1 MTNLDYIVMG
11 VFAILILSIGMAFTR
26 SGSKSSNSY
35 FEAGGET
42 PWWINGLSL
51 FISYFSAGTFVVWGS
66 IAYKYGFVA
75 NGIQLTM
82 VLAGFFVAVFIAGK
96 WKKTGS
102 VTAAEYIGRRFGTR
116 TQQFYTLLI
125 MIYSLFST
133 AAVLYPVGKMVNVVT
148 DIPINTCILVIG
160 GIIIL
165 YTAAG
170 GLWAVLVTDVVQ
182 FVILTAAVLIVIP
195 LALHHVGGM
204 NKFVQHAPD
213 RFFNLLNPEYSFGFF
228 LAFMAYQIVYI
239 GGNWAYVQRYT
250 SVSSVAN
257 SRKVAFLFTGL
268 YLVSPFIWMLPPM
281 IYRVLNP
288 NLTGLEPEGA
298 YMMISQLVLPAGLIG
313 LVLSGMVSATAS
325 KANTTINLVAVVFA
339 HDVFKKVIRPNA
351 TEKNLISAARFFTVF
366 FGILTIVIAMLVP
379 LVGGIVEMVLST
391 ASIAGGALFA
401 PIIWSLYSK
410 KQSATSVVLA
420 SLAGLIISLFFKI
433 AAPGLLDIR
442 LSRVW
447 ETALGVCIPLFVLF
461 LAEIFNKQQVANLV
475 QESQIFVNEKFTATK
490 ESHHQSQKQNIFGIK
505 VIAISIGVV
514 GIGVFTLGFIA
525 NQGVVAMIVGGIIA
539 LAFLPIWR
547 SALKIQK
554 TNLILIN
561 PIK

>member
-1 MTNLDYIVMG
+1 MTNLDYAVMG
-11 VFAILILSIGMAFTR
+11 IFAILILSIGMAFTR

-102 VTAAEYIGRRFGTR
+102 VTAAEYIGRRFGTK

-148 DIPINTCILVIG
+148 DLPINTCILVIG

-195 LALHHVGGM
+195 LAFHHVGGM
-204 NKFVQHAPD
+204 NKFVEHAPS
-213 RFFNLLNPEYSFGFF
+213 RFFNLLNPEYSLGFF

-250 SVSSVAN
+250 SVSTVAN
-257 SRKVAFLFTGL
+257 SRKVAYLFTGL

-281 IYRVLNP
+281 IYRVINP
-288 NLTGLEPEGA
+288 NLAGLEPEGA

-339 HDVFKKVIRPNA
+339 HDVFKKIIRPNA
-351 TEKNLISAARFFTVF
+351 TEKNLITAARFFTVF
-366 FGILTIVIAMLVP
+366 FGALTIVIAMLVP

-410 KQSATSVVLA
+410 KQTATSVVLA
-420 SLAGLIISLFFKI
+420 SLAGLAISLFFKI
-433 AAPGLLDIR
+433 AAPALFDIR

-447 ETALGVCIPLFVLF
+447 ETALGVGIPLFVL
-461 LAEIFNKQQVANLV
+461 LVAELSNKQQIGELL
-475 QESQIFVNEKFTATK
+475 EEKEPLTGNQKLNTSR
-490 ESHHQSQKQNIFGIK
+490 ESHQQSQRQNIFGIK
-505 VIAISIGVV
+505 VIAISIGIV
-514 GIGVFTLGFIA
+514 GIGVFTLGTIA
-525 NQGVVAMIVGGIIA
+525 NQGLVAMVVGGIIA
-539 LAFLPIWR
+539 FSFLPIWR
-547 SALKIQK
+547 AALKIQR
-554 TNLILIN
+554 TII
-561 PIK
+561 

>member
-1 MTNLDYIVMG
+1 MTNLDYVVMG
-11 VFAILILSIGMAFTR
+11 VFAVLILGIGMAFTR

-66 IAYKYGFVA
+66 IAYKHGFVA

-82 VLAGFFVAVFIAGK
+82 VFAGFFVAVFIAGK

-102 VTAAEYIGRRFGTR
+102 ITAAEYIGRRFGTK

-125 MIYSLFST
+125 MIYSLVST
-133 AAVLYPVGKMVNVVT
+133 AAVLYPVGKMINVVT
-148 DIPINTCILVIG
+148 DLPINICILVIG
-160 GIIIL
+160 GIIVL

-204 NKFVQHAPD
+204 NSFVQRAPD
-213 RFFNLLNPEYSFGFF
+213 RFFELLNPEYSAGFF

-257 SRKVAFLFTGL
+257 SRKVAYLFTGL

-288 NLTGLEPEGA
+288 GLTGLQPEGA

-339 HDVFKKVIRPNA
+339 HDVYKKIIRPHA
-351 TEKNLISAARFFTVF
+351 TEKNLISAARIFTVF
-366 FGILTIVIAMLVP
+366 FGILTIIIAMLVP

-410 KQSATSVVLA
+410 RQSATSVVLA

-433 AAPGLLDIR
+433 AAPALLDIR
-442 LSRVW
+442 LTRVW
-447 ETALGVCIPLFVLF
+447 ETALGVCIPLFVLL
-461 LAEIFNKQQVANLV
+461 LAEIFNKQQVANVV
-475 QESQIFVNEKFTATK
+475 QESQTSGIEEKPNVTK
-490 ESHHQSQKQNIFGIK
+490 ASHHQSQKQNIFGIK
-505 VIAISIGVV
+505 VIAISIGIV
-514 GIGVFTLGFIA
+514 GVGVFSLGFTA

-547 SALKIQK
+547 SALKIQR
-554 TNLILIN
+554 TII
-561 PIK
+561 